1 MIATTAKSGIRTVTI
16 SFSQKD
22 RRAAKFVEALKL
34 VDFLTIEESPYDP
47 KYVAEIKAMDK
58 RTFKAVK
65 TADLWK

>member
-1 MIATTAKSGIRTVTI
+1 MQTTTAKSGMRTVTI
-16 SFSQKD
+16 SFSQED

-47 KYVAEIKAMDK
+47 QYVAEIKAMDK